1 MNFLVEFT
9 FPPAIMLPSSIIHD
23 PFFHY
28 KEKDRSKYYIETID
42 RVETFPTALGYMDN
56 GD

>member
-1 MNFLVEFT
+1 
-9 FPPAIMLPSSIIHD
+9 MLPSSIIHD